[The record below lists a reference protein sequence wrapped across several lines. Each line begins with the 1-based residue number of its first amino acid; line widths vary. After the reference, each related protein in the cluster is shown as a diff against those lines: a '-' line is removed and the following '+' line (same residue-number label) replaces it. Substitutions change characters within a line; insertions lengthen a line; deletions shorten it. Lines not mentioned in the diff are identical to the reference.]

1 MVTTALPTLPR
12 ADLAQAAAMAREPV
26 ADKAVER
33 ERERPSGVEVVR
45 DPTLMMQELAEE
57 LGFLKA
63 EELAG
68 SDEVDGDQDEAF
80 EDLINDLIRK
90 SLKASKVPE
99 AQMRQDAEALRD
111 RLVQMGITA
120 RSGQQ
125 LDDALRRFTG
135 GSSQRGLAL
144 MAELARLAQ
153 TDPALQQL
161 GFGREAI
168 ETYATA
174 HEAGLT
180 SALNVAEV
188 LDQAPGE
195 AASAAE
201 RILGLYEESITHS
214 QSVLQT
220 FQRLGRSEGIS
231 TIADWRAFLTEAVA
245 ADLAKQRSG
254 GEKVQLQLILQELKG
269 FRTFN
274 TLTQGLERL
283 MKFLPREAGVAAPQ
297 LMQTSLDYIEQPIR
311 EFPNFEAWAQS
322 LALSRRILF
331 FQNMRNLL
339 KSLPD
344 DAYASPEQ
352 KAGAMVPLQKKV
364 DDLTWSEEV

>member
-1 MVTTALPTLPR
+1 MVTTATLPSSVR
-12 ADLAQAAAMAREPV
+12 ADLAQAAALVRTSERQPT
-26 ADKAVER
+26 VER
-33 ERERPSGVEVVR
+33 DRASDVQVVK
-45 DPTLMMQELAEE
+45 DPALMMAEMAEE

-68 SDEVDGDQDEAF
+68 SDEVEGDQDQSF
-80 EDLINDLIRK
+80 NDLIDDLIRK

-99 AQMRQDAEALRD
+99 AQLRQDAEALRD
-111 RLVQMGITA
+111 RLIQMGVGA

-125 LDDALRRFTG
+125 LEDALRRFTG

-144 MAELARLAQ
+144 MAELAKLAQ

-161 GFGREAI
+161 GFGREVIAA
-168 ETYATA
+168 YASA
-174 HEAGLT
+174 HESGLT
-180 SALNVAEV
+180 SALNVADA

-195 AASAAE
+195 AASSAE
-201 RILGLYEESITHS
+201 RILGLYEESIAQS

-220 FQRLGRSEGIS
+220 FQRLGRSEGIA

-254 GEKVQLQLILQELKG
+254 GEKVQLQLILTELKG

-283 MKFLPREAGVAAPQ
+283 MKFLPREAGITPPQ
-297 LMQTSLDYIEQPIR
+297 LMQTSLDFIEQPIR

-322 LALSRRILF
+322 LVLSRRILF

-352 KAGAMVPLQKKV
+352 KSGAMVPLQKKV
-364 DDLTWSEEV
+364 DELTWSEDV

>member
-1 MVTTALPTLPR
+1 L
-12 ADLAQAAAMAREPV
+12 
-26 ADKAVER
+26 
-33 ERERPSGVEVVR
+33 
-45 DPTLMMQELAEE
+45 
-57 LGFLKA
+57 
-63 EELAG
+63 
-68 SDEVDGDQDEAF
+68 
-80 EDLINDLIRK
+80 
-90 SLKASKVPE
+90 
-99 AQMRQDAEALRD
+99 RQDAEALRD
-111 RLVQMGITA
+111 RLIQMGVGA

-125 LDDALRRFTG
+125 LEDALRRFTG

-144 MAELARLAQ
+144 MAELAKLAQ

-161 GFGREAI
+161 GFGREVIAA
-168 ETYATA
+168 YASA
-174 HEAGLT
+174 HESGLT
-180 SALNVAEV
+180 SALNVADA

-195 AASAAE
+195 AASSAE
-201 RILGLYEESITHS
+201 RILGLYEESIAQS

-220 FQRLGRSEGIS
+220 FQRLGRSEGIA

-254 GEKVQLQLILQELKG
+254 GEKVQLQLILTELKG

-283 MKFLPREAGVAAPQ
+283 MKFLPREAGITPPQ
-297 LMQTSLDYIEQPIR
+297 LMQTSLDFIEQPIR

-322 LALSRRILF
+322 LVLSRRILF

-352 KAGAMVPLQKKV
+352 KSGAMVPLQKKV
-364 DDLTWSEEV
+364 DELTWSEDV